1 MNDAG
6 HGIGIADSVSLAVRD
21 KRALFAD
28 IPEKTGFNSKAE
40 SMPRFPLEV
49 VDVAWNEKSGLRVR

>member
-1 MNDAG
+1 MTGPENIEPIEVGLNDAD

-28 IPEKTGFNSKAE
+28 TPEKRASIRKQNQCLAFL
-40 SMPRFPLEV
+40 LE
-49 VDVAWNEKSGLRVR
+49 